1 MVVDEVYASSV
12 FAEGASSFVSSL
24 TMEATLPATCETRL
38 HLVYG
43 LSKDFCASGYRVG
56 VLRTR
61 NKVRRRGLGTRDG
74 RSGRRVH
81 HCEVGGFISLYVR
94 PRVCVCA

>member
-1 MVVDEVYASSV
+1 MSEQCQPYS
-12 FAEGASSFVSSL
+12 
-24 TMEATLPATCETRL
+24 MEACLPAACENRL

-61 NKVRRRGLGTRDG
+61 NKAIIR
-74 RSGRRVH
+74 
-81 HCEVGGFISLYVR
+81 
-94 PRVCVCA
+94 